1 MHISILQC
9 KRDVSA
15 TRTPQCKRDVSAF
28 LPFSRRA
35 VFLKSDVFLAWTRHV
50 RARKTYLYMLIHFP
64 CIDTEQMIFY
74 EKLCQDYLVGW
85 SYTTRDVD
93 YTHISGR
100 YTHKERSNI
109 ISPLY
114 VFLAWTPSNTSFLH
128 GRHAD
133 TSLLHGR
140 PSDTSLLHG
149 RLQCPCKRD
158 VSSRTYI
165 FTHNTKTTC
174 PIDMIFLHNVHMS
187 TCYVMYAIT
196 HFCRKR
202 RYVPLA
208 LRGPYRRYVPLAL
221 KDRTSIIQCLAS
233 WGAWHCYHDVL
244 KTS

>member
-1 MHISILQC
+1 MSKNVIRHHNCCPC
-9 KRDVSA
+9 KRDVYA
-15 TRTPQCKRDVSAF
+15 ARY
-28 LPFSRRA
+28 
-35 VFLKSDVFLAWTRHV
+35 VFLAWTRHV
-50 RARKTYLYMLIHFP
+50 GARGTYLYILVHFP
-64 CIDTEQMIFY
+64 CIDTEQMILH
-74 EKLCQDYLVGW
+74 EKLCLDYLVGW

-93 YTHISGR
+93 YTHISGQ
-100 YTHKERSNI
+100 YTYKERSNI

-149 RLQCPCKRD
+149 RPPCPCKKD
-158 VSSRTYI
+158 VSSRTYVPLAWTTFVVCDYI

-187 TCYVMYAIT
+187 TWYVMYTIT

-221 KDRTSIIQCLAS
+221 KDRYGC
-233 WGAWHCYHDVL
+233 
-244 KTS
+244 